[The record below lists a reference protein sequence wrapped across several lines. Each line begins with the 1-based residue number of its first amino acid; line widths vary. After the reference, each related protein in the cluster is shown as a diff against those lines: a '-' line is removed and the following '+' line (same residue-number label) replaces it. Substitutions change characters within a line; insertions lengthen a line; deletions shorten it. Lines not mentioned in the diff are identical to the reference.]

1 MSKIRTPAWQ
11 RVVAELS
18 AESPSDELF
27 LARLTAVL
35 GQVSGA
41 RQATLWSVP
50 GAGGSA
56 DAGGG
61 EAEAAPRP
69 LMVWP
74 RTPASAAPAAQ
85 LDVES
90 AKETASAA
98 RSAVEGEQVR
108 VYGLDGKDDPFYGG
122 AGGAGQKG
130 YVIAT
135 PAPVAP
141 EGAGAGLGARPA
153 ITLLVES

>member
-1 MSKIRTPAWQ
+1 
-11 RVVAELS
+11 
-18 AESPSDELF
+18 
-27 LARLTAVL
+27 
-35 GQVSGA
+35 
-41 RQATLWSVP
+41 
-50 GAGGSA
+50 
-56 DAGGG
+56 
-61 EAEAAPRP
+61 
-69 LMVWP
+69 
-74 RTPASAAPAAQ
+74 
-85 LDVES
+85 
-90 AKETASAA
+90 ASAA

-153 ITLLVES
+153 ITLLVESRSQQAMQTTLALVEVLVGYGRLHGARQQLRQSRAAGAALDLAGKLIASINNAPGFKGAC